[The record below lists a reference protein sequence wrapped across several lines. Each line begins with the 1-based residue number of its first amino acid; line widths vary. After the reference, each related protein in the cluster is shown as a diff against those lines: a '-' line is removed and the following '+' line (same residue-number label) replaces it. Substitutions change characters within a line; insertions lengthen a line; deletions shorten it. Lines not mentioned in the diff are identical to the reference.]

1 MDLKLPA
8 ELQRFARLERVLGA
22 LLLLTPVLLVGVD
35 TGPDTIRD
43 SISAY
48 HDVSRPWA
56 FYVPL
61 TAGAML
67 FLVNGVVRNAHAYN
81 SLLGVALFGVILFDH
96 DGGTYVPHVVFALAF
111 FGGNFVVMALLSTNK
126 SAFDKGLLVGGV
138 AAAIALWIF
147 AGVFWAEC
155 VSLGIITLHYI
166 LHSASWSDYRALRHD
181 EKPTLVPTDR

>member
-1 MDLKLPA
+1 MRLPA
-8 ELQRFARLERVLGA
+8 ELRRFAQLERVLGV
-22 LLLLTPVLLVGVD
+22 LLMLTPVLLVCVD
-35 TGPDTIRD
+35 TGSEAIRD

-96 DGGTYVPHVVFALAF
+96 DGGTSAPHVLFAIAF
-111 FGGNFVVMALLSTNK
+111 FGGNFLVMAFLSTNK
-126 SAFDKGLLVGGV
+126 SALHKGLLVGGV

-147 AGVFWAEC
+147 VGVFWAEC
-155 VSLGIITLHYI
+155 VSLAIITLHYV
-166 LHSASWSDYRALRHD
+166 LHSASWSNYRALRHD
-181 EKPTLVPTDR
+181 ETPKLVPTDR